1 MINRIFDVLVS
12 IAFITI
18 YIIGHYE
25 FSLLIPITILI
36 NILCIAFGFYVSTVN
51 KKHSQKI
58 MMFIRTGFSI
68 RTILPPI
75 LSIGA
80 YFSFEY
86 SIDYHLDLSQKESPF
101 IYAAPLIIAMY
112 FGMKHQNMI
121 NSLRVYQNGVQLPG
135 PLSKIIHWK
144 NIQALSRSKDMILIQ
159 INDKV
164 KKIKILKNDL
174 DIFDKLSEI
183 HKKITTK

>member
-1 MINRIFDVLVS
+1 
-12 IAFITI
+12 
-18 YIIGHYE
+18 
-25 FSLLIPITILI
+25 
-36 NILCIAFGFYVSTVN
+36 
-51 KKHSQKI
+51 
-58 MMFIRTGFSI
+58 
-68 RTILPPI
+68 
-75 LSIGA
+75 
-80 YFSFEY
+80 
-86 SIDYHLDLSQKESPF
+86 
-101 IYAAPLIIAMY
+101 MY